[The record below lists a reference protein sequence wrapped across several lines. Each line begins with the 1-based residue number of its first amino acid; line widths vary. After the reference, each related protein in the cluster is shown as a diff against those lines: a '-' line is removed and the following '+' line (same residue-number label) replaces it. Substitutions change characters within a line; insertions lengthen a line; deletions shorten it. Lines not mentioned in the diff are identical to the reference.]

1 MSNNCDYL
9 LDCASLE
16 DIHRYN
22 LRDNHERGNAGEID
36 LNDELQIMQDIT
48 CFKIYKRR
56 LKKNRRYKEWK
67 KDEILEGD
75 MD

>member
-1 MSNNCDYL
+1 M
-9 LDCASLE
+9 E
-16 DIHRYN
+16 DIQRYS
-22 LRDNHERGNAGEID
+22 LRDNHERGAGEID